1 VESRVRSCERGRRRI
16 TSAAHFADELNAIAL
31 DVHGL
36 AADGRFFESLGMTTS
51 VAGGSSQGPTLARR
65 LGPFDATM
73 IVMGGIIG
81 AGIFVNPS
89 VVARQVH
96 TPALVLGA
104 WIIGGAIALIGA
116 FVYAELAVL
125 RPRVGGQ
132 YAYLRDAYGPSVAFL
147 YGWTLLLVTQTGGM
161 AGAAIIFGRYFREL
175 TGLSVPE
182 QAVAAITLALLT
194 IVNCMGVRAGSNVQS
209 ALMLTKLAA
218 IALLIGVGFVL
229 VTPAPSMASATPV
242 DSGGAVGLATAMVP
256 VLFAYGGWQTASFVS
271 GEMRNPRRDLPRG
284 LLIGVVGVIVLYLA
298 VTYVCLRT
306 LGVDGLA
313 QTSTPASEVMRRALG
328 ARGARLIALGIA
340 ISTVGFLSQSILT
353 APRVYYAMARDGVFF
368 KVVGKL
374 DPRSRVPVVA
384 IVLQGVWA
392 AIIALTGK
400 YDQILNYV
408 VSIDVL
414 FFGLT
419 GASLLVFRARARRAG
434 TEASEGELVR
444 VPWHPITTLVF
455 VLACWAVSLTT
466 IVQYPRN
473 AGIGVAILLLG
484 LVVYQAWRKSALERA
499 GPSTGGDDRF
509 TS

>member
-1 VESRVRSCERGRRRI
+1 
-16 TSAAHFADELNAIAL
+16 
-31 DVHGL
+31 
-36 AADGRFFESLGMTTS
+36 MTVPIPTP
-51 VAGGSSQGPTLARR
+51 APTLARR

-104 WIIGGAIALIGA
+104 WVIGGAIALIGA

-132 YAYLRDAYGPSVAFL
+132 YAYLRDAYHPIVAFL
-147 YGWTLLLVTQTGGM
+147 YGWTLLLVVQTGGM

-175 TGLSVPE
+175 TGLGVPE
-182 QAVAAITLALLT
+182 QAVAALTLAVLT
-194 IVNCMGVRAGSNVQS
+194 AVNCLGVRAGSNLQS

-218 IALLIGVGFVL
+218 IALLIAVGFV
-229 VTPAPSMASATPV
+229 VATPAPTMGARAIV
-242 DSGGAVGLATAMVP
+242 DSGRGLGLATAMVP

-271 GEMRNPRRDLPRG
+271 GEMRDPRRDLPRG
-284 LLIGVVGVIVLYLA
+284 LMIGVIGVIVLYLT
-298 VTYVCLRT
+298 VTFVCLRV

-328 ARGARLIALGIA
+328 GRGARLIALGIA
-340 ISTVGFLSQSILT
+340 VSTVGFLSQSILT

-368 KVVGKL
+368 ALVGRL
-374 DPRSRVPVVA
+374 NARSRVPVVA
-384 IVLQGVWA
+384 IVLQGALA

-400 YDQILNYV
+400 YEQILNYV

-419 GASLLVFRARARRAG
+419 GASLLVFRARARRDG
-434 TEASEGELVR
+434 TEASEGDLVR
-444 VPWHPITTLVF
+444 VPWHPFTTIVF
-455 VLACWAVSLTT
+455 VAACWAVSLTT
-466 IVQYPRN
+466 VVQYPRN
-473 AGIGVAILLLG
+473 AGIGVVILALG
-484 LVVYQAWRKSALERA
+484 VLAFQFWKGGSASPA
-499 GPSTGGDDRF
+499 
-509 TS
+509 

>member
-1 VESRVRSCERGRRRI
+1 
-16 TSAAHFADELNAIAL
+16 
-31 DVHGL
+31 
-36 AADGRFFESLGMTTS
+36 
-51 VAGGSSQGPTLARR
+51 
-65 LGPFDATM
+65 M

-96 TPALVLGA
+96 TPNLVLAA
-104 WIIGGAIALIGA
+104 WVIGGAIALIGA

-132 YAYLRDAYGPSVAFL
+132 YAYLRDAYHPVVAFL
-147 YGWTLLLVTQTGGM
+147 YGWTLLLVVQTGGM

-175 TGLSVPE
+175 TGFGVPE
-182 QAVAAITLALLT
+182 QAVAALTLAILT
-194 IVNCMGVRAGSNVQS
+194 IVNCLGVRAGSNLQS

-218 IALLIGVGFVL
+218 IALLIGVGFIL
-229 VTPAPSMASATPV
+229 ATPAPTMASAASTV
-242 DSGGAVGLATAMVP
+242 STASTGSGGAIGLATAMVP

-271 GEMRNPRRDLPRG
+271 GEMRDPRRDLPRG
-284 LLIGVVGVIVLYLA
+284 LMIGVVGVIVLYLA
-298 VTYVCLRT
+298 VTFVCLRV

-328 ARGARLIALGIA
+328 DRGARLIALGIA

-368 KVVGKL
+368 KAVGSL

-392 AIIALTGK
+392 AVIALTGK

-408 VSIDVL
+408 VAIDVL

-434 TEASEGELVR
+434 TEAAEGDLVR
-444 VPWHPITTLVF
+444 VPWHPITTIVF
-455 VLACWAVSLTT
+455 VAACWAVSLTT

-473 AGIGVAILLLG
+473 AGIGVGILLIG
-484 LVVYQAWRKSALERA
+484 VVVYGLWRKPLLT
-499 GPSTGGDDRF
+499 TG
-509 TS
+509 

>member
-1 VESRVRSCERGRRRI
+1 MNSPQ
-16 TSAAHFADELNAIAL
+16 TSPAE
-31 DVHGL
+31 
-36 AADGRFFESLGMTTS
+36 
-51 VAGGSSQGPTLARR
+51 PTLARR

-104 WIIGGAIALIGA
+104 WVIGGAIALIGA

-132 YAYLRDAYGPSVAFL
+132 YAYLRDAYHPIVAFL

-175 TGLSVPE
+175 TGLGVPE
-182 QAVAAITLALLT
+182 QVVAALTLSILT
-194 IVNCMGVRAGSNVQS
+194 AVNCLGVRAGSNLQS

-218 IALLIGVGFVL
+218 IALLIGVGFIIAA
-229 VTPAPSMASATPV
+229 PAPSMSSAAPLA
-242 DSGGAVGLATAMVP
+242 SGGRIGLATAMVP

-271 GEMRNPRRDLPRG
+271 GEMRDSRRDLPRG
-284 LLIGVVGVIVLYLA
+284 LMIGVIGVIILYLT
-298 VTYVCLRT
+298 VTFVCLRV

-313 QTSTPASEVMRRALG
+313 RTSTPASEVMRRALG
-328 ARGARLIALGIA
+328 DHGARLIALGIA
-340 ISTVGFLSQSILT
+340 ISTVGFLSQSVLT

-368 KVVGKL
+368 KLVGRL
-374 DPRSRVPVVA
+374 DPRSRVPIVA

-408 VSIDVL
+408 VSLDVL

-419 GASLLVFRARARRAG
+419 GASLLVFRARARKAG
-434 TEASEGELVR
+434 TKRDDGDLVR
-444 VPWHPITTLVF
+444 VPWHPVTTIVF
-455 VLACWAVSLTT
+455 VVACWAVSLTT

-473 AGIGVAILLLG
+473 AGIGVAILLVG
-484 LVVYQAWRKSALERA
+484 VVAYRFWQNPADSRRA
-499 GPSTGGDDRF
+499 GGESGANVAEADAK
-509 TS
+509 